1 MPVLNWRELQ
11 TVIEKS
17 CSRLE
22 LGAPDSRW
30 FVDRVVVPERARFPG
45 GFVKGEWALRLTSRK
60 QEKTLIISLRPRAP
74 YFTLLDDKGPKAA
87 PGSTQ
92 SPFGLAI
99 AKHLKGA
106 RLLSVE
112 LPPRERAAILWFSV
126 EGARATQRHGLALS
140 LIPALPEALL
150 VREDV
155 SGAGRPAIERG
166 QPGHRELVIIARSR
180 TLRDPATQQT
190 HWKIPDGAQA
200 PAEPP
205 LRDSLASYPE
215 QVERALD
222 LEAFEIRIRSAQR
235 EARDVLKQA
244 RDRARQS
251 ATSISEAERE
261 PDWKRF
267 GDLLKASLPHVP
279 ELVIDPPKPG
289 RVPTGH
295 RLLDD
300 YESEEGTKLSVP
312 CDPKLGPSAQVE
324 KFYSMAKRKQR
335 RREEAAGRLE
345 TAQEAEHR
353 FQSTLTELD
362 AALSAPP
369 RSGSGLDWRRLESW
383 EKQLGLGGP
392 LPSTPHASVPKHASS
407 KNRWLGKT
415 FQSKDGFNIWVG
427 RSRDE
432 NLELTFK
439 HARGN
444 DIWMHVRGR
453 PGAHVV
459 VPIPGGKSAPLE
471 TLLDAAVLTIY
482 YSGGA
487 SWGKTEVDYTF
498 KKYVKRIKDSTEAS
512 YTGNKTLIIEPDT
525 TRLKR
530 LLDEEKGEL
539 K

>member
-11 TVIEKS
+11 LVIEKS
-17 CSRLE
+17 CSQLE

-60 QEKTLIISLRPRAP
+60 LEKTLIISLRPRAP
-74 YFTLLDDKGPKAA
+74 YFIILDDKGPKAA
-87 PGSTQ
+87 PGSTT

-140 LIPALPEALL
+140 FIPALPEALL

-155 SGAGRPAIERG
+155 SGTNRPAIER
-166 QPGHRELVIIARSR
+166 ELFIVARSR
-180 TLRDPATQQT
+180 TLREPATQQT

-205 LRDSLASYPE
+205 IRDSLDTYPE

-222 LEAFEIRIRSAQR
+222 LEAYEIRIRSAQR
-235 EARDVLKQA
+235 QARDALKQA
-244 RDRARQS
+244 RDRVRQS
-251 ATSISEAERE
+251 STSILEADRE
-261 PDWKRF
+261 PNWQRF
-267 GDLLKASLPHVP
+267 GDLLKASLPDVP
-279 ELVIDPPKPG
+279 ELVIDPVKPG

-300 YESEEGTKLSVP
+300 YESEDGTKLSVP
-312 CDPKLGPSAQVE
+312 CDPKLAPTAQVE

-335 RREEAAGRLE
+335 RREEAKGRLE
-345 TAQEAEHR
+345 TAQEAEGR
-353 FQSTLTELD
+353 FHATLTDLD
-362 AALSAPP
+362 AALVKPP
-369 RSGSGLDWRRLESW
+369 ISGNGLDWRRLEGW
-383 EKQLGLGGP
+383 EKLLGVPHFIGTS
-392 LPSTPHASVPKHASS
+392 PSAPKHAPS

-415 FQSKDGFNIWVG
+415 FHSKDGFSIWVG

-453 PGAHVV
+453 PGAHVL

-487 SWGKTEVDYTF
+487 NWGKTEVDYTF

-512 YTGNKTLIIEPDT
+512 YTGNKTLIIEPDA

-530 LLDEEKGEL
+530 LLDGEKGEL